1 MSVIVSNF
9 DFLPKSRFRWNG
21 RGKVREVFE
30 FYEADGTG
38 KNLIL
43 MAATDCISA
52 FDAVLP
58 NSEMTG
64 KGKLL
69 TRMSDFWFQKTESIA
84 PNHRQGIR
92 EEDWP
97 ENLDPEDE
105 RLSGRVVVAWRARPL
120 LIECVVRGF
129 LAGSAW
135 REYQKTGKVCGIELP
150 SGLRESDKLP
160 EPIFTPATKVKTGH
174 DKNIVFDEVVE
185 ICGEETAERIRD
197 YSLELYKHARD
208 YAQSKGVLIAD
219 TKFEF
224 GHCKKDDELML
235 IDEALTPDSSRF
247 WPAEK
252 YRPGK
257 PQESLDKQIV
267 RDYLEESGWDKKPPA
282 PSLPVEVVNKTQS
295 RYIKIYKMLT
305 GDYSFGGD
313 G

>member
-1 MSVIVSNF
+1 MDSVSNF
-9 DFLPKSRFRWNG
+9 DFLGKEGLRRIGKGKG
-21 RGKVREVFE
+21 RELFE
-30 FYEADGTG
+30 AFEGG
-38 KNLIL
+38 CLHENQILI
-43 MAATDCISA
+43 AATDCVSA

-58 NSEMTG
+58 NSEMPG
-64 KGKLL
+64 KGGIL

-105 RLSGRVVVAWRARPL
+105 RLSGRVVVVWRARPL
-120 LIECVVRGF
+120 PVECVVRGF

-135 REYQKTGKVCGIELP
+135 KEYQKTGKVCGMELP
-150 SGLRESDKLP
+150 SDLRESDKLP
-160 EPIFTPATKVKTGH
+160 EPIFTPATKAKTGR
-174 DKNIVFDEVVE
+174 DKNIAFDEVVE
-185 ICGEETAERIRD
+185 ICGEETAKRIRD

-208 YAQSKGVLIAD
+208 FAQSKGVLIAD

-224 GHCKKDDELML
+224 GHCAKDSELTL

-257 PQESLDKQIV
+257 PQESFDKQIV

-282 PSLPVEVVNKTQS
+282 PSLPVEVVNKTRS

-305 GDYSFGGD
+305 GDCSFSDD

>member
-1 MSVIVSNF
+1 MDSVSNF
-9 DFLPKSRFRWNG
+9 DFLGKKGLQRIGKGKG
-21 RGKVREVFE
+21 RELFE
-30 FYEADGTG
+30 AFEGDCLHE
-38 KNLIL
+38 NHILI
-43 MAATDCISA
+43 AATDCVSA
-52 FDAVLP
+52 FDAILP
-58 NSEMTG
+58 NSEMPG
-64 KGKLL
+64 KGKIS

-105 RLSGRVVVAWRARPL
+105 RLSGRVVVVWRARPL
-120 LIECVVRGF
+120 PVECVVRGF

-160 EPIFTPATKVKTGH
+160 EPIFTPSTKAKTGH
-174 DKNIVFDEVVE
+174 DKNIAFDEVVE
-185 ICGEETAERIRD
+185 ICGEETAKRIQD
-197 YSLELYKHARD
+197 YSMRLYKQARAS
-208 YAQSKGVLIAD
+208 AQSKGVLIAD

-224 GHCKKDDELML
+224 GHCVKDGELML

-257 PQESLDKQIV
+257 PQESFDKQIV
-267 RDYLEESGWDKKPPA
+267 RNYLEESGWDKKHPA
-282 PSLPVEVVNKTQS
+282 PSLPVEVVNKTRS

-305 GDYSFGGD
+305 GDFSFSGD